1 MQQCCTQAQTG
12 RWMTVEQLSRKGP
25 GGAGESRLS
34 MSQSC
39 PSAANRANCTLE
51 DTNHCIT
58 KLIKKG

>member
-1 MQQCCTQAQTG
+1 
-12 RWMTVEQLSRKGP
+12 MTVEQLSRKGP

-39 PSAANRANCTLE
+39 ASAANRANCTLE